1 MDKCENCGEEMQSF
15 MTHKCRPDL
24 FKDIM
29 IYDNPKDWPIDSS
42 ITRNQS
48 EGNDGKD

>member
-29 IYDNPKDWPIDSS
+29 IYNNPKNWPIDSQNTS
-42 ITRNQS
+42 S
-48 EGNDGKD
+48 GNDKVMQ